1 MEIGIGLLDTGMF
14 YIQQGL
20 EFVRGILNKVAGL
33 IPFGE
38 TTLVVTIIFLL
49 ASLWAGN
56 FIVKRFVTHPFQF
69 PYLIYYLIISI
80 SIFLNLMYL

>member
-1 MEIGIGLLDTGMF
+1 MEIGIGLLDTGMS

-20 EFVRGILNKVAGL
+20 EFVRGILTKVAGW

-38 TTLVVTIIFLL
+38 PTLIVTIIFLL
-49 ASLWAGN
+49 ASLWLGH
-56 FIVKRFVTHPFQF
+56 FIVKRFVIRPTEF
-69 PYLIYYLIISI
+69 PYIIWYIIISL